1 MGLTERLRRLED
13 STLHE
18 WFAGRLRRV
27 VGPTGE
33 RVLFVHRRHWLVL
46 VGPTVL
52 VVVGCF
58 SMLLADEPRLW
69 LVLFAGGA
77 VLIGRWRHHWS
88 SLRTWLVVAV
98 SLGALWLSWDVP
110 TELFR
115 TGAVVALLVHLELV
129 IVRWWCEALV
139 LTETSLWKL
148 SGVLT
153 TASPKAP
160 LSQILFQDV
169 RQSMVEQA
177 LRCGTLSFDTAGGR
191 DDPLARFGPVDDP
204 FVVSAQIHQQRL
216 RSASAARTAPPLPP
230 PTP

>member
-46 VGPTVL
+46 LGPTVL
-52 VVVGCF
+52 VVVGCLF
-58 SMLLADEPRLW
+58 MLLADEPRVW
-69 LVLFAGGA
+69 LVLFAGA
-77 VLIGRWRHHWS
+77 TVLLGRWRRHWS
-88 SLRTWLVVAV
+88 SSRTWFVA
-98 SLGALWLSWDVP
+98 ALWLGAIWLSRDVP

-129 IVRWWCEALV
+129 VVRWWCEALV

-148 SGVLT
+148 SGVVT

-160 LSQILFQDV
+160 LSHILFQDV
-169 RQSMVEQA
+169 RQNVVEQA
-177 LRCGTLSFDTAGGR
+177 LRCGTLHFDTAGGS
-191 DDPLARFGPVDDP
+191 DDPLARFGPVHDP
-204 FVVSAQIHQQRL
+204 FVVSAEIHQQRL
-216 RSASAARTAPPLPP
+216 RSSSAARAAPPLPP